1 MGERD
6 YWRLLAPGVRLAVE
20 YVTIQGRMVS
30 FVIRLEKIQEDGKWR
45 LTARYDTCH
54 GVPHLDVVD
63 KKGNLIFKKWMP
75 GLTHEQ
81 AFARALL
88 DFEQNHEKF
97 N

>member
-1 MGERD
+1 M
-6 YWRLLAPGVRLAVE
+6 
-20 YVTIQGRMVS
+20 
-30 FVIRLEKIQEDGKWR
+30 
-45 LTARYDTCH
+45 
-54 GVPHLDVVD
+54 VD
-63 KKGNLIFKKWMP
+63 KNGNLIFKKWMP